1 MSVVEAADISGLIQ
15 QYGPFILI
23 AMGLVILV
31 AYLYLYLS
39 RFFAYLKL
47 KKKDTYL
54 KEETLDAVHRYIKI
68 IGIGML
74 ILAIVIVGEY
84 LHTEGLEDFF
94 TLVRDYV
101 FVFNALVV
109 FFIFAV
115 IAKVGSDAARH
126 RRKRAEA
133 DISSYFKPGIMEF
146 WELFLKYGMYV
157 FGLILAVF
165 VGIATIP
172 NAVTRNDVY
181 DALRLNALETGRI
194 WGDMLLLIV
203 VLAVLFLIG
212 KFITIILDDFKHRST
227 KFQPGLVDLI
237 KTLLKYSLYWVAFVL
252 TITIT
257 LDMVQFQQLD
267 IIIMFIVGL
276 TLAIVIILGISPVT
290 RNAISGIALLTTDS
304 INKGDWIRV
313 GDGKIGMVL
322 SQGLTITRLRTRTG
336 DIIDL
341 PNELV
346 LGSKVHNFSKLGGT
360 LVRIA
365 VKIDSSVSG
374 QIAEKLL
381 LEAANGLDESD
392 EDHSLMKVSVLS
404 LDSES
409 VEYNVDIWRKNPATT
424 EETVSEFLK
433 RFKRKASAEGVII
446 RSTRLN
452 D

>member
-1 MSVVEAADISGLIQ
+1 MKIFEAAFISGDIQEYLLFALMAFGLI
-15 QYGPFILI
+15 
-23 AMGLVILV
+23 ILV
-31 AYLYLYLS
+31 AYLYLYIS

-47 KKKDTYL
+47 KRKDTYL
-54 KEETLDAVHRYIKI
+54 KEETFDAVHRYIKI
-68 IGIGML
+68 VGIGML
-74 ILAIVIVGEY
+74 ILAIVIVGEH
-84 LHTEGLEDFF
+84 LHTEGLESFF
-94 TLVRDYV
+94 MLVRDYV

-115 IAKVGSDAARH
+115 IAKIGSDAARH
-126 RRKRAEA
+126 RREKAEA
-133 DISSYFKPGIMEF
+133 DGSSYFKPGIMEF

-157 FGLILAVF
+157 FGLIFAVF
-165 VGIATIP
+165 VGIVTIP
-172 NAVTRNDVY
+172 NVAIRNDIY
-181 DALRLNALETGRI
+181 DALRLSSVDTGRI
-194 WGDMLLLIV
+194 WGDVLLLVV

-212 KFITIILDDFKHRST
+212 KFVTIILDDFKQRST

-237 KTLLKYSLYWVAFVL
+237 KTLIKYSLYWVAFVL
-252 TITIT
+252 TITIV
-257 LDMVQFQQLD
+257 LDMIQFQQLD

-304 INKGDWIRV
+304 INTGDWIRV
-313 GDGKIGMVL
+313 GDGKIGVVV

-336 DIIDL
+336 DNIDL

-365 VKIDSSVSG
+365 VKIDSSVPG
-374 QIAEKLL
+374 QTAEKFLS
-381 LEAANGLDESD
+381 EAANGLDESD
-392 EDHSLMKVSVLS
+392 DDSLMKISILS
-404 LDSES
+404 LDSDA
-409 VEYNVDIWRKNPATT
+409 VEYNVDIWRKNPETT

-433 RFKRKASAEGVII
+433 RFKQKASAEGIVI

-452 D
+452 E